1 MGVSFS
7 VRPRLQEQP
16 VEVTLCNLAWMW
28 SQSFVL
34 ASVLLTGLLGTSFL
48 SGLALLGLSQE
59 LI

>member
-1 MGVSFS
+1 M
-7 VRPRLQEQP
+7 
-16 VEVTLCNLAWMW
+16 EVTLCDLAWMW

-34 ASVLLTGLLGTSFL
+34 ASVLLTGVLGTSFL